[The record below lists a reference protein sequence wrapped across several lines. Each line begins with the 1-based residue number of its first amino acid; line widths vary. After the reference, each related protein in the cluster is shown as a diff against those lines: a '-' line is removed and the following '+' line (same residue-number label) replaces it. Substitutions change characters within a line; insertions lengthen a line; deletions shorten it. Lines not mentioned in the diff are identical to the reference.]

1 MYIYKERV
9 KKTSHKCTRVC
20 VDMYIHACVC
30 LHVRIHMV
38 CFYMMPPYVCVYEYV
53 HMYLDISF
61 DFCCTVPFAGTS
73 RLFARK
79 LDNRHHWNFAALLR
93 MLEHSRCFGTVLASS
108 TKKDDDS
115 SVWRMSGEIIGDG
128 SCIPLQLL
136 RAPFYIV
143 VTHMAGTFVLK
154 KRYQN
159 SSSFQSRGERKELL
173 WLDPKNEEASNNYL
187 VYI

>member
-1 MYIYKERV
+1 
-9 KKTSHKCTRVC
+9 
-20 VDMYIHACVC
+20 
-30 LHVRIHMV
+30 
-38 CFYMMPPYVCVYEYV
+38 
-53 HMYLDISF
+53 
-61 DFCCTVPFAGTS
+61 
-73 RLFARK
+73 
-79 LDNRHHWNFAALLR
+79 

-173 WLDPKNEEASNNYL
+173 WLDSKNEEASNNYL
-187 VYI
+187 VYIYIYI